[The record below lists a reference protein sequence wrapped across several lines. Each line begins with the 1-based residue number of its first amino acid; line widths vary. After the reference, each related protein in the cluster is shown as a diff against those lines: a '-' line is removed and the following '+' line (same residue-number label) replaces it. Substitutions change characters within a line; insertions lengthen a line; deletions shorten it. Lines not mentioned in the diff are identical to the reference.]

1 MIPGYIT
8 TNISWILPLLPTEEG
23 GKEVITGKLKSG
35 FSYAIEDHVLDNMEL
50 LDVIADV
57 EKNPMAMSQVLRLLL
72 GDEQKKALYA
82 HLRNPENGN
91 VPISAVSEAIA
102 EIFRGSGNLKN

>member
-23 GKEVITGKLKSG
+23 GKEVITGKLN
-35 FSYAIEDHVLDNMEL
+35 A
-50 LDVIADV
+50 IADV
-57 EKNPMAMSQVLRLLL
+57 EKNPMAMSQVLKLLL